1 MENEYSSPEQNAAE
15 QRKPVRNSKAII
27 ISIFSLISYIA
38 SPAYII
44 IMLILGIEYRNKIFE
59 KLLFQA
65 PYVFIP
71 FCLHIAAWVLMIIAR
86 VRYKE
91 CIFAKILMWF
101 YIGVVLV
108 FMVLVIALH
117 SYLSSCYFP
126 G

>member
-65 PYVFIP
+65 PYALIP